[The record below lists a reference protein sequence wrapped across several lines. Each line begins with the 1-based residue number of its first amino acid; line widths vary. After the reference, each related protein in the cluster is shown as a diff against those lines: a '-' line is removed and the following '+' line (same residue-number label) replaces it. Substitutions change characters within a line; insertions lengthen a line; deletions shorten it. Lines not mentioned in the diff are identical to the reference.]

1 MLFRSGSLIKHSIS
15 NNGEALSIGKGS
27 FCKQMTD
34 AKNAT
39 HNHTQEQRVNLAE
52 PFWQNVNEIPIA
64 LKLLTNKKESSGL
77 GRGVQMASCTLWCAL
92 DQNH

>member
-1 MLFRSGSLIKHSIS
+1 
-15 NNGEALSIGKGS
+15 
-27 FCKQMTD
+27 MTD

-77 GRGVQMASCTLWCAL
+77 VRGVQIGVMYTLVCTRSESLIWK
-92 DQNH
+92 